1 MQLPKYF
8 FKTKSKE
15 SYFFET
21 IVYFIGCCACVFV
34 FFSNLISGIKTPIYL
49 GIAVCML
56 FSSLVMLKGYM
67 KAQKREKE
75 YGERFDRLIGKN
87 TEEKDDFDDD
97 FDDE

>member
-21 IVYFIGCCACVFV
+21 IVYFIGCCVCVFI

-67 KAQKREKE
+67 KAQKKEKE
-75 YGERFDRLIGKN
+75 YSERFDRFIGK
-87 TEEKDDFDDD
+87 TSDKVEDFDDD
-97 FDDE
+97 LNMI